1 MSTWYIIPSD
11 SDLQHHG
18 ILGMKWGVRRYQNK
32 DGSLT
37 AAGRKRYSDVAWSL
51 SKNTYKST
59 KDLDKAANE
68 IRSNFGKTDIGDG
81 VTKIK
86 DQYGTSYEKDL
97 KTDIGNV
104 SLLNITDNISEE
116 DVKKSFNSVSK
127 NASKIVKEAAN
138 AIIKDDRT
146 IEILSGLEM
155 DSNGKYI
162 KKELSSD
169 TIKRLK
175 KGLNDGEI
183 LINTYGG
190 KGNIAVCF
198 YPSSIKEF
206 GGHELSIEMD
216 IDNNGNIIRIDK
228 NMQMNG

>member
-18 ILGMKWGVRRYQNK
+18 ILEMKWGVRRYQNK

-51 SKNTYKST
+51 GKNTYKST

-86 DQYGTSYEKDL
+86 DQYGISYEKDL

-104 SLLNITDNISEE
+104 SLLNIADNISEE

-198 YPSSIKEF
+198 YPNSIKEF